1 MTNDLVRRLAT
12 SQARGVRQM
21 SFINELLVG
30 IPVRYKL
37 TVVPGSH
44 ETTIYG
50 ESELARRSW
59 NNLKR
64 RLVSVGFLVL
74 DKKDSKTITLKF
86 PENPIR

>member
-30 IPVRYKL
+30 IPVRYRL
-37 TVVPGSH
+37 TVVPGSY